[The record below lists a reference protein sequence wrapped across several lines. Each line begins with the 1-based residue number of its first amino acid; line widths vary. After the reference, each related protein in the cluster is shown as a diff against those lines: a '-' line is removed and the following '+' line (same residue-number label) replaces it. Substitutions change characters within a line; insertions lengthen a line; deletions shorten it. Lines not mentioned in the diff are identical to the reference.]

1 MNLIDFGMG
10 LQEAGDAPRIH
21 HDGSTEPAGQALPMN
36 DGGEVQL
43 ESGFPYRTIQGLM
56 DRGHK
61 VTWANGPF
69 GGYQAIRRDL
79 KRRVRLS
86 TVPLLQAQEEHDQ
99 SFTEEA
105 PSCRTKDDQ
114 SPCAMK

>member
-1 MNLIDFGMG
+1 MGEFRPDGRRDAAAGHAQIVINLVDFGMG

-21 HDGSTEPAGQALPMN
+21 HDGSTEPAGQVLPMN

-69 GGYQAIRRDL
+69 GGYQAIRRDP
-79 KRRVRLS
+79 KTGVYEGASESRKVGH
-86 TVPLLQAQEEHDQ
+86 A
-99 SFTEEA
+99 A
-105 PSCRTKDDQ
+105 GY
-114 SPCAMK
+114 